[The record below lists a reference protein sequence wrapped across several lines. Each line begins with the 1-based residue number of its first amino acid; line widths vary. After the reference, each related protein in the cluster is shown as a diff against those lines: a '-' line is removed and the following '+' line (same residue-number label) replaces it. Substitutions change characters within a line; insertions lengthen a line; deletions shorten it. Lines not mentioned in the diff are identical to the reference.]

1 MIRRFEELPKELRL
15 SEAKPYF
22 EYLDS
27 KRISLFFKRLF
38 DIIIAFIV
46 LVILSPIM
54 LVSGVL
60 VGVTSKGPVFY
71 LQKRI
76 GRYGKPFSIIKFRTM
91 VQNADQLGAQVTVG
105 ENDPRITK
113 VGNALRTTR
122 IDEFPQM
129 INILKGD
136 MSLVGTRPE
145 VPRYVEKYTP
155 EMMATLLLRP
165 GASGE
170 ASLKYRYEND
180 MLKDKEDPE
189 AYYVDTILPDKMAV
203 NLEYTGNFS
212 LGRDVNILLRTVA
225 CVFKK

>member
-1 MIRRFEELPKELRL
+1 M
-15 SEAKPYF
+15 
-22 EYLDS
+22 
-27 KRISLFFKRLF
+27 
-38 DIIIAFIV
+38 
-46 LVILSPIM
+46 
-54 LVSGVL
+54 
-60 VGVTSKGPVFY
+60 FY

>member
-15 SEAKPYF
+15 SEVKPYF

-91 VQNADQLGAQVTVG
+91 VQNADQLG
-105 ENDPRITK
+105 R
-113 VGNALRTTR
+113 
-122 IDEFPQM
+122 
-129 INILKGD
+129 
-136 MSLVGTRPE
+136 
-145 VPRYVEKYTP
+145 
-155 EMMATLLLRP
+155 
-165 GASGE
+165 
-170 ASLKYRYEND
+170 
-180 MLKDKEDPE
+180 
-189 AYYVDTILPDKMAV
+189 
-203 NLEYTGNFS
+203 
-212 LGRDVNILLRTVA
+212 
-225 CVFKK
+225 CV

>member
-1 MIRRFEELPKELRL
+1 MIGSFDKLPPEMQIEEIR
-15 SEAKPYF
+15 PYF
-22 EYLDS
+22 ESLNH
-27 KRISLFFKRLF
+27 KRFQLFIKRFF
-38 DIIIAFIV
+38 DILIAFIV
-46 LVILSPIM
+46 LLILSPIM
-54 LVSGVL
+54 LISAIFVAA
-60 VGVTSKGPVFY
+60 TSKGPIFY

-91 VQNADQLGAQVTVG
+91 VQNADKIGAQVTVG

-113 VGNALRTTR
+113 VGHFLRVTR

-145 VPRYVEKYTP
+145 VPKYVEKYSP
-155 EMMATLLLRP
+155 EMMATLLLPP

-170 ASLKYRYEND
+170 ASLKYRYENE

-189 AYYVDTILPDKMAV
+189 QYYIETILVDKMAV
-203 NLEYTGNFS
+203 NLEYTRNFS
-212 LGRDVNILLRTVA
+212 ILRDISILIRTVW
-225 CVFKK
+225 CVIKK

>member
-15 SEAKPYF
+15 SEVKPYF

-155 EMMATLLLRP
+155 EMMAMPR
-165 GASGE
+165 
-170 ASLKYRYEND
+170 R
-180 MLKDKEDPE
+180 
-189 AYYVDTILPDKMAV
+189 
-203 NLEYTGNFS
+203 
-212 LGRDVNILLRTVA
+212 
-225 CVFKK
+225 